1 MRFVLKIFYRLLYH
15 RMAWT
20 YDLVAWGVS
29 VGLWREWIGTVLE
42 FLEGPRVLE
51 LGHGPGH
58 LQRELLHRGA
68 FRSVGL
74 DLSRQMGEMA
84 IRRLRRQNLQPALV
98 NGEAQSLPFLDAS
111 FDQVVAT
118 FPSEYIADPHTLAE
132 VRRVLA
138 DQGTLVILPAAYIT
152 GKRVRERAAAFL
164 FRITGQAPQVD
175 EQALKSF
182 AAQGGFDVH
191 LERRTLQTSIVLVI
205 IARKVSAG

>member
-29 VGLWREWIGTVLE
+29 VGLWREWVGTVVE
-42 FLEGPRVLE
+42 FLDGPRVLE

-74 DLSRQMGEMA
+74 DRSRQMGEMA
-84 IRRLRRQNLQPALV
+84 IRRLRRQRLQPALV
-98 NGEAQSLPFLDAS
+98 NGEAQSLPFKDAS

-118 FPSEYIADPHTLAE
+118 FPSEYIADPRTLAE

-138 DQGTLVILPAAYIT
+138 DQGSLVILPVAYIT
-152 GKRVRERAAAFL
+152 GKRVRDRAAAFL
-164 FRITGQAPQVD
+164 FRITGQAPPLD
-175 EQALKSF
+175 EQGLKSF
-182 AAQGGFDVH
+182 AALAGFEVRV
-191 LERRTLQTSIVLVI
+191 ERKVLPTSKVLVVV
-205 IARKVSAG
+205 AKKVSIG